1 MTTDLHVETSG
12 EGPAVVLVHSSG
24 LSGRQW
30 KRLVPVLVER
40 KLRVVVPDLTG
51 HGASAPWPE
60 PQPFSFRTDVERIAA
75 ILRAEGGAHLLG
87 HSYGALVAIH
97 AALAAP
103 DAVRTLTLYDPVT
116 FGVFDARDDDARA
129 TLRVVAPYW
138 GTTAE
143 EHEGWLRR
151 FVDYWGGA
159 GAWMALR
166 EDARA
171 EFRRVGWVVREGVKT
186 LMEDTTPAST
196 FAAALTMPVHLVTGE
211 HTPVAARRII
221 QRLGEAIPG
230 ATTNVVPGVGHMG
243 PLMAPDVVNRLFVE
257 GIARAQ

>member
-30 KRLVPVLVER
+30 RRLVPALVER
-40 KLRVVVPDLTG
+40 KLRAVVPDLTG

-60 PQPFSFRTDVERIAA
+60 PQPFSFRTDVERLAA
-75 ILRAEGGAHLLG
+75 ILRAESTAHLLG

-97 AALAAP
+97 AAVAAP
-103 DAVRTLTLYDPVT
+103 GTVRSLTLYDPVA
-116 FGVFDARDDDARA
+116 FGVFDSRDDDARA
-129 TLRVVAPYW
+129 TLGAVTPHW

-143 EHEGWLRR
+143 EHEAWLRR
-151 FVDYWGGA
+151 FVDYWGGP

-171 EFRRVGWVVREGVKT
+171 EFRRVGWVVREGVRS
-186 LMEDTTPAST
+186 LMEDTTRAAT
-196 FAAALTMPVHLVTGE
+196 FATLPMPIHLFTGE
-211 HTPVAARRII
+211 HTPLAARRVIE
-221 QRLGEAIPG
+221 RLGEAMPG
-230 ATTNVVPGVGHMG
+230 ATTTVVPGVGHMG

-257 GIARAQ
+257 AIARAQ